1 LTGIPKA
8 FEAAK
13 ISCPSRDLGA
23 VVRRGEVELAISTGG
38 VAPALA
44 GLLREALEAVLP
56 DDLPSW
62 IEIARRERVA
72 WKHRGV
78 PMAER
83 RPLLLRALERLY
95 AARAP
100 ATEPRASIPESRAP

>member
-1 LTGIPKA
+1 LTRWCIVKNLS
-8 FEAAK
+8 K
-13 ISCPSRDLGA
+13 YW
-23 VVRRGEVELAISTGG
+23 T
-38 VAPALA
+38 
-44 GLLREALEAVLP
+44 P